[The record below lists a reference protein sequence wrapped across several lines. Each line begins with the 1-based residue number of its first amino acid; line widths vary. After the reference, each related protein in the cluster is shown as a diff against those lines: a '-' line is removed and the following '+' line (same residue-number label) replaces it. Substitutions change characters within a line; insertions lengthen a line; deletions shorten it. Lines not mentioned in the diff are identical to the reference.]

1 MNTWNIA
8 ADDLEFLRR
17 HLEDL
22 EAAGTPGFGLILTES
37 IPFTFDSKKK
47 TLWGDEIGT
56 LEDIISWLEGAPKTP
71 QVMFCEKV
79 PGGVLSS
86 GEQLYTAPAKPLTED
101 AYIWWVDIME
111 AEYDGSPRSVL
122 VDSGDLDAEDLSD
135 PAAEV
140 WEDMERLAVHDAP
153 LPVTTENVLT
163 YAEHEVFTVNVPE
176 RIELIPAR
184 ELLEELTEHF
194 AQQTEQ
200 D

>member
-47 TLWGDEIGT
+47 TLCGEDIGT
-56 LEDIISWLEGAPKTP
+56 LEEILDWLESNPKPT
-71 QVMFCEKV
+71 QSTFCETIS
-79 PGGVLSS
+79 GGYRDS
-86 GEQLYTAPAKPLTED
+86 GEQLFAAPAQPVTGEVFV
-101 AYIWWVDIME
+101 WWD
-111 AEYDGSPRSVL
+111 
-122 VDSGDLDAEDLSD
+122 DSGQKPRTVFMDAGDADPEDLSD
-135 PAAEV
+135 PTAEV

-153 LPVTTENVLT
+153 LPVTVENVL
-163 YAEHEVFTVNVPE
+163 AFARGEVFTVNAPE

-184 ELLEELTEHF
+184 QVLEELTEHF

>member
-22 EAAGTPGFGLILTES
+22 EAAGTPGFGLILTERV
-37 IPFTFDSKKK
+37 PFTFDSEKKA
-47 TLWGDEIGT
+47 LWGEDIGT
-56 LEDIISWLEGAPKTP
+56 LEEILDWLESNPKPT
-71 QVMFCEKV
+71 QSTFCETIS
-79 PGGVLSS
+79 GGYRDS
-86 GEQLYTAPAKPLTED
+86 GEQLFAAPCVPVQDDVYVWWNHEEQAPGTVTVLMDHGDED
-101 AYIWWVDIME
+101 E
-111 AEYDGSPRSVL
+111 
-122 VDSGDLDAEDLSD
+122 EDLND
-135 PAAEV
+135 PTAEV

-153 LPVTTENVLT
+153 LPVTTENVLA
-163 YAEHEVFTVNVPE
+163 YAEHEVFTVNAPE

-194 AQQTEQ
+194 AQQAEQ

>member
-47 TLWGDEIGT
+47 TLWGEEIGT
-56 LEDIISWLEGAPKTP
+56 LEEILDWLESDPKPT
-71 QVMFCEKV
+71 QSAFCETIS
-79 PGGVLSS
+79 GGYRDS
-86 GEQLYTAPAKPLTED
+86 GEQLFTVPAQPVTGEVFV
-101 AYIWWVDIME
+101 WWD
-111 AEYDGSPRSVL
+111 
-122 VDSGDLDAEDLSD
+122 DSGQESRTVFMDAGFADSEDLSD

-163 YAEHEVFTVNVPE
+163 YAEHEVFTVNAPE

-194 AQQTEQ
+194 TH
-200 D
+200 